1 MTHASEGPPL
11 DPRVPAQIE
20 ALLDDEVTAV
30 LRLMHAEW
38 ASDFTTDPP
47 FEPASTP
54 AANRAWLIET
64 VRLNMGNGG
73 EAEYTL
79 FLDFI
84 ARAKAADTALTQ
96 DGESL

>member
-1 MTHASEGPPL
+1 MTLSSDGPLL
-11 DPRVPAQIE
+11 DPRVPE
-20 ALLDDEVTAV
+20 AVASLSDDLVVAV

-54 AANRAWLIET
+54 AANRAWLTET

-84 ARAKAADTALTQ
+84 TRAVAPTPTPEIGPQ
-96 DGESL
+96 